1 MLHGCQKKI
10 IHLRSTG
17 SEMFDEA
24 FFIVRENPAQK
35 SGSPAERDMVREA
48 QRILLSARTAGERE
62 AAERRRRLTAG
73 LICFLSGAVLSMLIF
88 LLCI

>member
-35 SGSPAERDMVREA
+35 SPGERDMVREA
-48 QRILLSARTAGERE
+48 QKILLSARTAGERE
-62 AAERRRRLTAG
+62 AAERRRRLAAG
-73 LICFLSGAVLSMLIF
+73 LICFLSGAVLCALIF